1 MTIIILTNGH
11 RCNRKLVK
19 LNEKVFFMTTNKII
33 AIFLLV
39 GLFIFTPIQGWTQES
54 TGTGS
59 SQTLSP
65 EKEKKIHQLAAMTI
79 SEVFSSLRSGE
90 FFDDEEY
97 LNKAISL
104 AFNHRS
110 EQAVQFALGHVRS
123 TQLEKSPTGAQD
135 LYIAK
140 KTLQI
145 FPDQSLESLLDL
157 YSSGGPKVRRN
168 VIEVLGQMDG
178 GQSIRD
184 LLIDALSDESFCE
197 EIQPES
203 VGEPLRI
210 CDVAYNQI
218 VIRYKI
224 KNVQRVIGSIHTI
237 DIRNHQIQILKDI
250 L

>member
-1 MTIIILTNGH
+1 
-11 RCNRKLVK
+11 
-19 LNEKVFFMTTNKII
+19 MTTDKTI
-33 AIFLLV
+33 AILLLV
-39 GLFIFTPIQGWTQES
+39 GLVIFAPNRARTQEP

-59 SQTLSP
+59 SQTLSL
-65 EKEKKIHQLAAMTI
+65 ENEKKIHQLATMTI
-79 SEVFSSLRSGE
+79 PEVFSSLRSE
-90 FFDDEEY
+90 QFLDDEEY
-97 LNKAISL
+97 LNKAISV
-104 AFNHRS
+104 AFNHRR
-110 EQAVQFALGHVRS
+110 EQAVEFALGYVRS
-123 TQLEKSPTGAQD
+123 TQLQKSPTGAQD

-140 KTLQI
+140 QTLHI

-184 LLIDALSDESFCE
+184 LLIDALADESFCA

-218 VIRYKI
+218 VMRYKI
-224 KNVQRVIGSIHTI
+224 KNVQRVIGGIHTI
-237 DIRNHQIQILKDI
+237 DMRDHQIQTLKDI

>member
-1 MTIIILTNGH
+1 M
-11 RCNRKLVK
+11 RRY
-19 LNEKVFFMTTNKII
+19 FFMTTNKII
-33 AIFLLV
+33 ANLLLV
-39 GLFIFTPIQGWTQES
+39 GLVVFAHSRVWAQEPA
-54 TGTGS
+54 GTGS
-59 SQTLSP
+59 NQSLSL
-65 EKEKKIHQLAAMTI
+65 EKEKKIHQLVAMTI
-79 SEVFSSLRSGE
+79 PEVFTILKSSE

-97 LNKAISL
+97 LNKAIYT

-110 EQAVQFALGHVRS
+110 EQAVQFALGYVRS
-123 TQLEKSPTGAQD
+123 TQLEKSLTGTQD

-140 KTLQI
+140 QTLQI

-184 LLIDALSDESFCE
+184 LLIDALDDESFCE
-197 EIQPES
+197 AIQPES
-203 VGEPLRI
+203 VGDPLRI

-237 DIRNHQIQILKDI
+237 DMRNHQIQILKDI